1 MVAVDG
7 STATTTLAVDSAAIG
22 TPGLVDV
29 AAAGTVS
36 PTSADDKLGADG
48 AAAGTIDG
56 AAEGAVDGAAAG
68 TVSPTSADNKLGFES
83 RFLCKV
89 WQHLFAE
96 TGV

>member
-1 MVAVDG
+1 MGKHGVHREHIGKDRVPMVAVDG
-7 STATTTLAVDSAAIG
+7 STATTTLSVDSAAIG
-22 TPGLVDV
+22 APGLVDV
-29 AAAGTVS
+29 
-36 PTSADDKLGADG
+36 
-48 AAAGTIDG
+48 
-56 AAEGAVDGAAAG
+56 AAAG